1 MCVFF
6 DVNTL
11 EYKETLYKVED
22 TYTQMSHLGSSTK
35 VPAGAK
41 ELSKY
46 PTRIMTQ
53 MINNEMFHDQNNPGS
68 VSAAYKDSYK
78 YAIAQSNARYKLA
91 ANQQINISVPPNL
104 TIRAGD
110 KLELLFPNM
119 TSENAR
125 QTQPYDEESS
135 GNYLI
140 RDIGYHFQVKG
151 PQPFTG
157 STNITL
163 VRDSMGRKGNASKV
177 K

>member
-1 MCVFF
+1 MI
-6 DVNTL
+6 NRTQL
-11 EYKETLYKVED
+11 KTLYKVED
-22 TYTQMSHLGSSTK
+22 TYAQMAHLGSATK
-35 VPAGAK
+35 LPAGAK

-53 MINNEMFHDQNNPGS
+53 MINNEMFHDNKDTPGS
-68 VSAAYKDSYK
+68 TGAAYKDSYK

-91 ANQQINISVPPNL
+91 SNQQINITIPPNL

-125 QTQPYDEESS
+125 QTQPYDEETS

-140 RDIGYHFQVKG
+140 RDIGYHFTVKG
-151 PQPFTG
+151 PQPFTAT
-157 STNITL
+157 TNITL